1 MPSSCHNLSE
11 ITKSGLTMTSANFLS
26 SRGYMSLGPIVLC
39 RPDLLKYSL
48 LRSFFTKGKSFLLQ
62 TSPLV
67 SGTWDCWGKSSVQ
80 YLGLLHVFCHQVHC
94 PAQLWGHIFLRLP
107 LSAHVLV
114 EDLCSSHP
122 STDSAPGGLWFSLPH
137 PFTLEQCQ
145 CVLPGSPGP
154 ASTYLTLP
162 FYVYI

>member
-1 MPSSCHNLSE
+1 MPSSCHDLLK

-26 SRGYMSLGPIVLC
+26 SHGCMLSGPIVLY
-39 RPDLLKYSL
+39 RPYLLKYSL
-48 LRSFFTKGKSFLLQ
+48 PRSFFTKGKSFLLQ

-67 SGTWDCWGKSSVQ
+67 SGTWDCWGKSSIQ
-80 YLGLLHVFCHQVHC
+80 YLGLLHVFCHQVHY

-107 LSAHVLV
+107 FSAHVLV

-122 STDSAPGGLWFSLPH
+122 STDSTPGGLWFALPH
-137 PFTLEQCQ
+137 PFALEQCQ
-145 CVLPGSPGP
+145 CVLPGSPAP

-162 FYVYI
+162 FSVYI